1 MKKFTIVVE
10 TGLDI
15 VTLAKKIEDITYDNG
30 VNMMPVKLKSI
41 LEVQE

>member
-10 TGLDI
+10 TEADI
-15 VTLAKKIEDITYDNG
+15 VTVVRELDG
-30 VNMMPVKLKSI
+30 LVVNLTDSLKLKSI